1 MNIVGVLFEGL
12 ICLILF
18 EYLRKY
24 LGGEFFGKK
33 LMQVILYMFGYYIWF
48 GGCFVFKFYL
58 LK

>member
-1 MNIVGVLFEGL
+1 MWYKYVFIGKKKKKMMNIMGVLFERL

-33 LMQVILYMFGYYIWF
+33 LM
-48 GGCFVFKFYL
+48 
-58 LK
+58 